1 MRAGSRKLIL
11 TLLGL
16 TLLAIVLY
24 RSRGLIHLQD
34 FSGHRLLETVRE
46 ARWEFLLLSLVAV
59 YGCYALRALRW
70 VRFSRYLGPCRF
82 WSVYRMTL
90 AGFASIFLLG
100 RAGEPVRPLLIARK
114 ERLPVSGMFGIY
126 LLERLFDTTTTL
138 VLLASALALSHHL
151 GRASSDPHAVA
162 VIARTTGRAL
172 LIGLGAL
179 AAFIAYFRL
188 HGKTYLETSLHRWRT
203 RGPGWAR
210 FAGIVSGFRHG
221 LGAIRTFG
229 DLAAGVFYSLSHWLL
244 VTLIYLWIPLSFG
257 GPLAARIGFRAALI
271 VLGITMVGS
280 MLQLPGVGGG
290 AQVASFLAFTAVF
303 GVEKEPAAAAA
314 VVLWLVTF
322 AACSLAGVPFLI
334 REGWSIGELRRLAER
349 EKAAAEEA

>member
-16 TLLAIVLY
+16 TFLVLVLHH
-24 RSRGLIHLQD
+24 SRRLIHLQD
-34 FSGHRLLETVRE
+34 FSGQRLVAALRET
-46 ARWEFLLLSLVAV
+46 RWEFLLLSVVAIYV
-59 YGCYALRALRW
+59 CYALRALRW
-70 VRFSRYLGPCRF
+70 KRFSRYLGPCRF

-100 RAGEPVRPLLIARK
+100 RAGEPIRPLLIARK

-138 VLLASALALSHHL
+138 VLLALALALLPNL
-151 GRASSDPHAVA
+151 GRDLSDPQTIAA
-162 VIARTTGRAL
+162 MARTTGRTL
-172 LIGLGAL
+172 LILFAAL
-179 AAFIAYFRL
+179 ALFIVYFRL
-188 HGKTYLETSLHRWRT
+188 HGKAYLEAHLTKWRT
-203 RGPGWAR
+203 RGAVWTR
-210 FAGIVSGFRHG
+210 IAGIVSGLSHG
-221 LGAIRTFG
+221 LGAIQTFG

-244 VTLIYLWIPLSFG
+244 VALIYVWIPLSFG
-257 GPLAARIGFRAALI
+257 GSLAETIGYREAII

-290 AQVASFLAFTAVF
+290 SQVASFLAFTAVF

-314 VVLWLVTF
+314 IVLWLITF

-334 REGWSIGELRRLAER
+334 HEGWSIGELRRLAER
-349 EKAAAEEA
+349 EESAAEEA